1 MVLAFTQESGLLIVL
16 IILTS
21 IMIVTNMMTY
31 NDIQIINDFI
41 RTKKIGN

>member
-16 IILTS
+16 IILTGVL
-21 IMIVTNMMTY
+21 IVVNMMTY
-31 NDIQIINDFI
+31 NDVQIINDFI